1 MINRRKFLKNSS
13 IFGIAPFLPNYN
25 IFKSMNKKIRTA
37 HIGVG
42 GMGKADL
49 NDIAS
54 HKKAQIVALCDVDNK
69 ALVEA
74 GKLFPEAKQIHE
86 NEFRRLKIIQ
96 KLAPEAQNSSKMSSG
111 GSK

>member
-54 HKKAQIVALCDVDNK
+54 HKKS
-69 ALVEA
+69 
-74 GKLFPEAKQIHE
+74 P
-86 NEFRRLKIIQ
+86 
-96 KLAPEAQNSSKMSSG
+96 NSCLM
-111 GSK
+111 

>member
-1 MINRRKFLKNSS
+1 MKKRDFLKSTAILASTTLMPSS
-13 IFGIAPFLPNYN
+13 IIASVTPKNL
-25 IFKSMNKKIRTA
+25 KLKTA

-54 HKKAQIVALCDVDNK
+54 HKKVEVYALCDVDNK

-74 GKLFPEAKQIHE
+74 GKLFPNAKLFKDYRKMLE
-86 NEFRRLKIIQ
+86 NIRSD
-96 KLAPEAQNSSKMSSG
+96 AS
-111 GSK
+111 

>member
-54 HKKAQIVALCDVDNK
+54 HKKAQIVPYVMSTTKLLLRLENYFQRQSFLKTIGLC
-69 ALVEA
+69 
-74 GKLFPEAKQIHE
+74 
-86 NEFRRLKIIQ
+86 
-96 KLAPEAQNSSKMSSG
+96 
-111 GSK
+111 